1 MNYYLK
7 YSDFKKFC
15 KKREKPLP
23 NWRINLY
30 YPFVWLVCFLFFITV
45 ISIIRSV
52 MNTPSRK
59 YPSEKYRKVVKEG
72 VFWDTVEYH
81 ER

>member
-1 MNYYLK
+1 
-7 YSDFKKFC
+7 
-15 KKREKPLP
+15 
-23 NWRINLY
+23 
-30 YPFVWLVCFLFFITV
+30 
-45 ISIIRSV
+45 